1 MKRRADEVQFGAR
14 TPQRMITTQHSS
26 AVGPNIQYHIGSGVL
41 KTNSSEGTIISGPSP
56 TVQYTTTYPQSQT
69 IPSVKT
75 NVGTSNTGTTIH
87 VVNSNIGPATNTIRH
102 KGAQVQQVQQ
112 VQQQAQPV
120 QQQQVTPPPN
130 VQTNM
135 VSTVPQQTSGQEK
148 FQRLKVEDAL
158 SYLDQVKYK
167 FGNQPQVY
175 NDFLDIMKEFKSQSI
190 DTPGVIQRVS
200 NLFKGHPELIVGF
213 NTFLPPGYKIEVQA
227 NDQGVAFQVSVSM
240 PSPSGGNIC
249 LQQPTSPH
257 RGNQI
262 IHNMQTSTIH
272 QISDRQP
279 IYQLGPQQQPQTPQQ
294 QPQLQTQQQQQ
305 QQPPPPQLQPQQQQL
320 QQQIQSQLQ
329 PQQQQQ
335 QQQQQQ
341 HQQQQLLQLQQPQ
354 SQTQTSTSIS
364 AQSNFGS
371 ISQQQTAVG
380 TSISVVAG
388 NTVTQVS
395 SVSASANTNKQ
406 PISHNLHHISPPPQP
421 IAADVNSGHNLHHIS
436 QAHQSMIQAE
446 QTGSNQNQNQPVEFN
461 HAISYVNKIKI
472 RFQAQPEKYKRF
484 LEILH
489 AYQKEQ
495 KVLKEGSGNLPQ
507 KQLTEAE
514 VYSQVAKLFDQ
525 QEDLLRE
532 FGQFLPDATNHSATQ
547 FINRGNHGHNEHK
560 KMNTPSIGSHQQSVK
575 SYNSSQNNLPRID
588 RDYHPS
594 TEKDYRNSGV
604 DKERNHVTHKFSGSA
619 VKRSPSFPSMPVNH
633 LVRDRDGP
641 SPPKRHKPI
650 CRDVTLSEASKFGS
664 LNDYAFFDKVRKA
677 LRSPEVYDNFLRCLT
692 LFNQEIISRIELV
705 LLITPFLSKFPELH
719 RWFQD
724 FLGSQSTTEGI
735 SLATA
740 QRQDR
745 NQGEMAQEIDL
756 STCKRLGASYCA
768 LPKTSESRKCSGR
781 TNLCREVLN
790 DTWVSFPTWA
800 EDSTFVTSRKTQ
812 YEEIIY
818 RCEDERFELDVVIET
833 NAATIRVL
841 EGVQK
846 KISRMTQD
854 ELTKFKLDD
863 CLGGSSPT
871 IHQRAL
877 RRVYGDKATEIIQGL
892 KKTPQIAVQ
901 VVLRRLKA
909 KDEEWREA
917 QKSFN
922 KQWREQ
928 NEKYYLKSLDHQGIN
943 FKQNDIKALRSKSLF
958 NDIETLYD
966 ERHEQ
971 NDDNSE
977 LVTGPHLVLP
987 YKDKSILDDAANLLI
1002 HHVKRQTAVQ
1012 KQEKTR
1018 IKHILRHF
1026 IPDLFFWPRQ
1036 QLSDD
1041 ERDDEMDVDSSENR
1055 NVAMTAKSDSQSNGS
1070 NNATTSR
1077 RPCVNDDKKDPIE
1090 GNYGKA
1096 DNTGNEDTDQKSP
1109 SNLDDTI
1116 AASYQIPKSEFPFR
1130 EAPSSAITDSNN
1142 RISDILPATE
1152 PNTSLTSEIKR
1163 EGSCSS
1169 PDVPLPPYAVSKIQ
1183 EEAYTLFFAN
1193 TNWYLFLRLHA
1204 ILCERLRNM
1213 YERAQI
1219 LAAEEQ
1225 SYRGNRREST
1235 AVALRLKPLS
1245 EVLVEDYYPTF
1256 LDMLKSV
1263 LDGNMDSNH
1272 YEDSLREMF
1281 GIHAY
1286 TAFTLDR
1293 VVQNAVRQLQHCVT
1307 ERSAIEVVEI
1317 FHQEQRKNGAGG
1329 YCKNA
1334 NKRLSLEMGYQ
1345 RRAETILQDENCF
1358 KVYIYKLDCR
1368 ITIELLDT
1376 ESDDNE
1382 KNAQNA
1388 KTWDNYVD
1396 RLTNPVSANTND
1408 LTNQSSVPIARSASD
1423 ETSLTIKEEKMDDD
1437 LIPSLPRRQL
1447 FLHRNIRMF
1456 KLRNSSRK
1464 SSSSESPN
1472 SPETLGSKNINDSV
1486 AKTVQTTSVS
1496 DVATI
1501 NVDGV

>member
-1 MKRRADEVQFGAR
+1 MPINF
-14 TPQRMITTQHSS
+14 
-26 AVGPNIQYHIGSGVL
+26 
-41 KTNSSEGTIISGPSP
+41 
-56 TVQYTTTYPQSQT
+56 
-69 IPSVKT
+69 
-75 NVGTSNTGTTIH
+75 TSWQIW
-87 VVNSNIGPATNTIRH
+87 I
-102 KGAQVQQVQQ
+102 
-112 VQQQAQPV
+112 
-120 QQQQVTPPPN
+120 
-130 VQTNM
+130 
-135 VSTVPQQTSGQEK
+135 STVPQQTTGQEK

-257 RGNQI
+257 RGNQL
-262 IHNMQTSTIH
+262 IHNMQNPTIH
-272 QISDRQP
+272 QISERQP
-279 IYQLGPQQQPQTPQQ
+279 IYQLGPQQSQP
-294 QPQLQTQQQQQ
+294 
-305 QQPPPPQLQPQQQQL
+305 
-320 QQQIQSQLQ
+320 
-329 PQQQQQ
+329 
-335 QQQQQQ
+335 
-341 HQQQQLLQLQQPQ
+341 
-354 SQTQTSTSIS
+354 QTQTSSS
-364 AQSNFGS
+364 MSSQSNFAA
-371 ISQQQTAVG
+371 ISQQQHSQQQGGVG
-380 TSISVVAG
+380 SSISVVAG
-388 NTVTQVS
+388 NTVTQVNT
-395 SVSASANTNKQ
+395 VSANK
-406 PISHNLHHISPPPQP
+406 PPLGHSLHHISPPPQS
-421 IAADVNSGHNLHHIS
+421 IATDVNSGHNLHHIS
-436 QAHQSMIQAE
+436 QAHQSIIQAE
-446 QTGSNQNQNQPVEFN
+446 QAGSNQNQNQPVEFN

-495 KVLKEGSGNLPQ
+495 KVLKEGSGNLPP

-547 FINRGNHGHNEHK
+547 FINRGSHGHNDK
-560 KMNTPSIGSHQQSVK
+560 KVNTSSSGTHQTTVK
-575 SYNSSQNNLPRID
+575 SFNNSQNNLSRID
-588 RDYHPS
+588 RDYHTS
-594 TEKDYRNSGV
+594 GEKDFRNSGL
-604 DKERNHVTHKFSGSA
+604 DKDRSNHVAPKFGGGA
-619 VKRSPSFPSMPVNH
+619 VKRSPSYPSMQVNH

-724 FLGSQSTTEGI
+724 FLGSQSSSEGI
-735 SLATA
+735 SLATS

-846 KISRMTQD
+846 KISRMSQD
-854 ELTKFKLDD
+854 ELLKFKLDD
-863 CLGGSSPT
+863 CLGGNSPT

-877 RRVYGDKATEIIQGL
+877 RRVYGDKAPDIIQGL

-971 NDDNSE
+971 NDDNTE
-977 LVTGPHLVLP
+977 VVCGPHLILP

-1018 IKHILRHF
+1018 IKHILRQF
-1026 IPDLFFWPRQ
+1026 VPDLFFWPRQ

-1041 ERDDEMDVDSSENR
+1041 ERDDEDKDMDFQSSENHR
-1055 NVAMTAKSDSQSNGS
+1055 NIIVAAKPDTQSNGS
-1070 NNATTSR
+1070 NNNLVAPPRKTCGTEDIKETDGTSCTKTINKTDETTT
-1077 RPCVNDDKKDPIE
+1077 VNTE
-1090 GNYGKA
+1090 
-1096 DNTGNEDTDQKSP
+1096 QKSP
-1109 SNLDDTI
+1109 KNSDSVSSEIHLSKPDFSFRDATSCAINDESNQTSNI
-1116 AASYQIPKSEFPFR
+1116 STVVESE
-1130 EAPSSAITDSNN
+1130 
-1142 RISDILPATE
+1142 IS
-1152 PNTSLTSEIKR
+1152 SEIKQ
-1163 EGSCSS
+1163 ESSCNSLDDLS
-1169 PDVPLPPYAVSKIQ
+1169 PSYALNKMQ

-1213 YERAQI
+1213 YERAQL
-1219 LAAEEQ
+1219 LASEEQ
-1225 SYRGNRREST
+1225 NNRGNRREST
-1235 AVALRLKPLS
+1235 AVALRLKPMS
-1245 EVLVEDYYPTF
+1245 DVLVEDYYPTF

-1307 ERSAIEVVEI
+1307 ERNAIEVVEL
-1317 FHQEQRKNGAGG
+1317 FQQEQRKNGAGG
-1329 YCKNA
+1329 YLKTA
-1334 NKRLSLEMGYQ
+1334 NKRTTVEMAYQ
-1345 RRAETILQDENCF
+1345 RRAENILQDENCF
-1358 KVYIYKLDCR
+1358 KVYIYKIDCR
-1368 ITIELLDT
+1368 VTIELLDT
-1376 ESDDNE
+1376 ESEENE
-1382 KNAQNA
+1382 KNTQNA
-1388 KTWDNYVD
+1388 KTRNIYVD
-1396 RLTNPVSANTND
+1396 RLTNPVQTIVTDA
-1408 LTNQSSVPIARSASD
+1408 TNQSSGKITRSTI
-1423 ETSLTIKEEKMDDD
+1423 TSSGDNSLAIKEEKLDEEVK
-1437 LIPSLPRRQL
+1437 Q
-1447 FLHRNIRMF
+1447 
-1456 KLRNSSRK
+1456 
-1464 SSSSESPN
+1464 E
-1472 SPETLGSKNINDSV
+1472 V
-1486 AKTVQTTSVS
+1486 
-1496 DVATI
+1496 
-1501 NVDGV
+1501 